1 MFALSL
7 GKNICHAYSKHIEI
21 KTVTQHNIVYSQRK
35 KLTIWCKFLDIEN
48 SVSYNS
54 DTMCGHGGIG
64 RRVRLR
70 GVWDDR
76 VSSSL
81 TGRTK
86 DKQELVF
93 FYASGTLLCT
103 AQRTCG
109 ANSHCVSGAQLL
121 CASTL
126 VSLFRH
132 SVPHKYTLAA
142 PRKRTKSTDLVFF
155 MRPVRLVLGFAQ
167 RAYGTNSHAVYR
179 DASLFE

>member
-1 MFALSL
+1 MFALAFS
-7 GKNICHAYSKHIEI
+7 KDICHTYGKHIVI
-21 KTVTQHNIVYSQRK
+21 KPLIKHNIVYSQRK

-86 DKQELVF
+86 KKNQVNRLGF
-93 FYASGTLLCT
+93 FYA
-103 AQRTCG
+103 TCG
-109 ANSHCVSGAQLL
+109 LCVLKTHAPMARTHTPRIVTLRFLSKLNRYAITDTPFTTTKQ
-121 CASTL
+121 STL
-126 VSLFRH
+126 KHKVFEVGVRSGH
-132 SVPHKYTLAA
+132 SRLPRCIA
-142 PRKRTKSTDLVFF
+142 PQLV
-155 MRPVRLVLGFAQ
+155 VLHSKGR
-167 RAYGTNSHAVYR
+167 RA
-179 DASLFE
+179 

>member
-86 DKQELVF
+86 KKNQVNRL
-93 FYASGTLLCT
+93 G
-103 AQRTCG
+103 
-109 ANSHCVSGAQLL
+109 
-121 CASTL
+121 
-126 VSLFRH
+126 
-132 SVPHKYTLAA
+132 
-142 PRKRTKSTDLVFF
+142 FF
-155 MRPVRLVLGFAQ
+155 MRPSEACVRQIAQ
-167 RAYGTNSHAVYR
+167 CLWHSTHTTCIVTLRFLSKLNRYAITDTRCPPSTRWPHQRQARAC
-179 DASLFE
+179 LFLCQ

>member
-1 MFALSL
+1 MLQLQNLLFALSL
-7 GKNICHAYSKHIEI
+7 GKNICHAYGKHIEI

-35 KLTIWCKFLDIEN
+35 KLTIWCNFLDIEN

-86 DKQELVF
+86 KKNQVNRLGF
-93 FYASGTLLCT
+93 FLCDLWTLCVENT
-103 AQRTCG
+103 RTYG

-142 PRKRTKSTDLVFF
+142 PRKR
-155 MRPVRLVLGFAQ
+155 
-167 RAYGTNSHAVYR
+167 GTRVPLYFSHKH
-179 DASLFE
+179 SS

>member
-1 MFALSL
+1 
-7 GKNICHAYSKHIEI
+7 
-21 KTVTQHNIVYSQRK
+21 
-35 KLTIWCKFLDIEN
+35 
-48 SVSYNS
+48 
-54 DTMCGHGGIG
+54 MCGHGGIG

-86 DKQELVF
+86 KKDQVNRLGF
-93 FYASGTLLCT
+93 FYA
-103 AQRTCG
+103 TCG
-109 ANSHCVSGAQLL
+109 LSVLKTHAPMVQNSHCVSGAQHL

-142 PRKRTKSTDLVFF
+142 PRKRTKSIDLVFLCDQ
-155 MRPVRLVLGFAQ
+155 VRLVVGFAQ
-167 RAYGTNSHAVYR
+167 RAYGTNSHSAYR

>member
-1 MFALSL
+1 MFAFAFS
-7 GKNICHAYSKHIEI
+7 KDICHTYGKHIVI

-86 DKQELVF
+86 DKQKLVF
-93 FYASGTLLCT
+93 FYA
-103 AQRTCG
+103 TCG
-109 ANSHCVSGAQLL
+109 LSVLKTHAPMVQNSHRVSGAQLL

-132 SVPHKYTLAA
+132 SVHHHKAKHTQ
-142 PRKRTKSTDLVFF
+142 
-155 MRPVRLVLGFAQ
+155 AQ
-167 RAYGTNSHAVYR
+167 SI
-179 DASLFE
+179 

>member
-1 MFALSL
+1 
-7 GKNICHAYSKHIEI
+7 
-21 KTVTQHNIVYSQRK
+21 
-35 KLTIWCKFLDIEN
+35 
-48 SVSYNS
+48 
-54 DTMCGHGGIG
+54 MCGHGGIG

-93 FYASGTLLCT
+93 FYASETLLCK

-126 VSLFRH
+126 VSLLRSLRSLQFL
-132 SVPHKYTLAA
+132 TG
-142 PRKRTKSTDLVFF
+142 RTKDKQGLVFF
-155 MRPVRLVLGFAQ
+155 YTPEDFVC
-167 RAYGTNSHAVYR
+167 
-179 DASLFE
+179 

>member
-7 GKNICHAYSKHIEI
+7 GKNICHAYGKHIEI

-86 DKQELVF
+86 DKQKLVF
-93 FYASGTLLCT
+93 FFVPVGLCC
-103 AQRTCG
+103 ALHNAPMVQ
-109 ANSHCVSGAQLL
+109 NSH
-121 CASTL
+121 
-126 VSLFRH
+126 
-132 SVPHKYTLAA
+132 
-142 PRKRTKSTDLVFF
+142 DL
-155 MRPVRLVLGFAQ
+155 
-167 RAYGTNSHAVYR
+167 YR
-179 DASLFE
+179 DASLFEQTQSLRYYGHFVCKCTRLLILIFAN

>member
-35 KLTIWCKFLDIEN
+35 KLTICCKFLDIEN

-86 DKQELVF
+86 DKQKLVF
-93 FYASGTLLCT
+93 FLCQWDFVVLCT
-103 AQRTCG
+103 THLWCRTHTPCI
-109 ANSHCVSGAQLL
+109 V
-121 CASTL
+121 TL
-126 VSLFRH
+126 RFLSKLNCSAISSLRSSQVH
-132 SVPHKYTLAA
+132 TG
-142 PRKRTKSTDLVFF
+142 RTKKKNQVK
-155 MRPVRLVLGFAQ
+155 RLGFFLQ
-167 RAYGTNSHAVYR
+167 SVR
-179 DASLFE
+179 FELTCP

>member
-1 MFALSL
+1 M
-7 GKNICHAYSKHIEI
+7 
-21 KTVTQHNIVYSQRK
+21 
-35 KLTIWCKFLDIEN
+35 TIWCKFLDIEN

-86 DKQELVF
+86 KKNQVNRLGF
-93 FYASGTLLCT
+93 FYAS
-103 AQRTCG
+103 
-109 ANSHCVSGAQLL
+109 
-121 CASTL
+121 
-126 VSLFRH
+126 
-132 SVPHKYTLAA
+132 
-142 PRKRTKSTDLVFF
+142 
-155 MRPVRLVLGFAQ
+155 VRLVLGFAQ
-167 RAYGTNSHAVYR
+167 RAYGTNSHSAYR

>member
-1 MFALSL
+1 M
-7 GKNICHAYSKHIEI
+7 
-21 KTVTQHNIVYSQRK
+21 
-35 KLTIWCKFLDIEN
+35 LTIWCKFLDIEN
-48 SVSYNS
+48 SVSYNN

-93 FYASGTLLCT
+93 FLRQWTLCVENT
-103 AQRTCG
+103 RTNG

-132 SVPHKYTLAA
+132 SVPHKYSLAA
-142 PRKRTKSTDLVFF
+142 PKTSKSLSFF
-155 MRPVRLVLGFAQ
+155 FA
-167 RAYGTNSHAVYR
+167 SV
-179 DASLFE
+179 DFVC

>member
-1 MFALSL
+1 MFALAFS
-7 GKNICHAYSKHIEI
+7 KDICHAYGKHIEI

-86 DKQELVF
+86 KKNQVNRLGF
-93 FYASGTLLCT
+93 FYAS
-103 AQRTCG
+103 
-109 ANSHCVSGAQLL
+109 
-121 CASTL
+121 
-126 VSLFRH
+126 
-132 SVPHKYTLAA
+132 
-142 PRKRTKSTDLVFF
+142 
-155 MRPVRLVLGFAQ
+155 VRLVLGFAQ
-167 RAYGTNSHAVYR
+167 RAYGTNSHCVSGAQLLCASTLFRYFVTPFLTSTYWPHQRQAKACLFFASVRLVLGFAQRAYGTNSHSAYR

>member
-21 KTVTQHNIVYSQRK
+21 KTITQHNIVYSQRK

-86 DKQELVF
+86 DKQKLVF
-93 FYASGTLLCT
+93 FFVPVGLCC
-103 AQRTCG
+103 ALHNAPMVQ
-109 ANSHCVSGAQLL
+109 NSHCVSGAQLW

-132 SVPHKYTLAA
+132 SVHHHKAKHTQ
-142 PRKRTKSTDLVFF
+142 
-155 MRPVRLVLGFAQ
+155 AQ
-167 RAYGTNSHAVYR
+167 SI
-179 DASLFE
+179 

>member
-1 MFALSL
+1 MFALAFS
-7 GKNICHAYSKHIEI
+7 KDICHTYGKHIVI
-21 KTVTQHNIVYSQRK
+21 KPLIKHNIVYSQRK

-86 DKQELVF
+86 DKQKLVF
-93 FYASGTLLCT
+93 FLRQWTLCVENT
-103 AQRTCG
+103 RTYG

-126 VSLFRH
+126 VSLLRSLRSLQFL
-132 SVPHKYTLAA
+132 TG
-142 PRKRTKSTDLVFF
+142 RTNRQAEMLVF
-155 MRPVRLVLGFAQ
+155 
-167 RAYGTNSHAVYR
+167 
-179 DASLFE
+179 LFIRY

>member
-1 MFALSL
+1 MFAFALS
-7 GKNICHAYSKHIEI
+7 KDVCHAYGKHIEI
-21 KTVTQHNIVYSQRK
+21 KPVTQHNIVYSQRK

-86 DKQELVF
+86 KKNQVNRLGF
-93 FYASGTLLCT
+93 FYAS
-103 AQRTCG
+103 
-109 ANSHCVSGAQLL
+109 
-121 CASTL
+121 
-126 VSLFRH
+126 
-132 SVPHKYTLAA
+132 
-142 PRKRTKSTDLVFF
+142 
-155 MRPVRLVLGFAQ
+155 VRLVLGFAQ
-167 RAYGTNSHAVYR
+167 RAYGTNSHCVSGAQLLCASTLFRYFVTPFLTSTYWPHQRQAKACLFFASVRLVLGFAQRAYGTNSHSAYR